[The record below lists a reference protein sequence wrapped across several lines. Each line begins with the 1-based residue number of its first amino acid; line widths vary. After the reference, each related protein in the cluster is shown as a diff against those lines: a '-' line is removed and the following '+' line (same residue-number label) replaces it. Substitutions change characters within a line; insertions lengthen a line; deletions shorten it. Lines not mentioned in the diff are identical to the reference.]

1 MPKQKTN
8 RSAAKRFKVSG
19 TGKVVSFAAGKR
31 HGMIGKRRARKRR
44 LLGSGLV
51 DPADQAR
58 MQRML
63 GKR

>member
-8 RSAAKRFKVSG
+8 RAAAKRFKVSG
-19 TGKVVSFAAGKR
+19 SGKVVRYSAGKR
-31 HGMIGKRRARKRR
+31 HGMIGKRRTRKRR
-44 LLGSGLV
+44 LLGSRLV

-58 MQRML
+58 ALRML

>member
-1 MPKQKTN
+1 MPKMKTN
-8 RSAAKRFKVSG
+8 RAAAKRFKISG
-19 TGKVVSFAAGKR
+19 SGKVVRFSAGKR
-31 HGMIGKRRARKRR
+31 HGMIDKRRSRKRR
-44 LLGSGLV
+44 LLGSSLV

>member
-8 RSAAKRFKVSG
+8 RAAAKRFKVTG
-19 TGKVVSFAAGKR
+19 TGKVVRYSAGKR
-31 HGMIGKRRARKRR
+31 HGMISKGRARKRR
-44 LLGSGLV
+44 LLGSRLV

-58 MQRML
+58 MLRML

>member
-8 RSAAKRFKVSG
+8 RAAAKRFKVSG
-19 TGKVVSFAAGKR
+19 SGKAVRYSAGKR
-31 HGMIGKRRARKRR
+31 HGMIGKRRTRKRR
-44 LLGSGLV
+44 LLGSTLV

-58 MQRML
+58 TLRML

>member
-8 RSAAKRFKVSG
+8 RAAAKRFKVSG
-19 TGKVVSFAAGKR
+19 SGKVVRYSAGKR

-44 LLGSGLV
+44 LLGSSLV